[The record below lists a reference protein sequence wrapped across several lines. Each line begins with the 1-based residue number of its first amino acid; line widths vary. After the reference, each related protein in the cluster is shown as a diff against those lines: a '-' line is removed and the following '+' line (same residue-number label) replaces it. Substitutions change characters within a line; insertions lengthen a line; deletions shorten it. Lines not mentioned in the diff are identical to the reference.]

1 MLISLVASWGSI
13 ASASNHATPK
23 CRQVSGDILFNNQFQ
38 LYPSFFRWDD
48 QRCVLYLSSIY
59 NASIAVWD
67 PYSFSLQRIISIPG
81 ITHSLDKRLSGTIID
96 PTNNVLSAVVEAASF
111 FTSAGNDVSG
121 DNFVVKVDLNTF
133 ETKKINLTAVTKGQY
148 GAFLDIDN
156 GLDGDLYVNGAY
168 PSSIL
173 HVDCEDKVSPFYI
186 REPTTPPRSF
196 GFGGVV
202 RVGHDLIV
210 SDNTNHQLVKFAI
223 HSSRHSPIVIPQ
235 TKCHNFSAG
244 SSLSL
249 PDRYGGKVMLMAE
262 DVIDENTSGVSVFS
276 SKDNWKT
283 AKFVGFIE
291 SIDRKLQPASVAL
304 SQTSAHE
311 LGERIYS
318 SVLFYDNKANPT
330 MGGNRSDF
338 ALRDIT
344 DSVDSLLKANGFRI

>member
-1 MLISLVASWGSI
+1 MKHSILISLVASWGLT

-23 CRQVSGDILFNNQFQ
+23 CRQVSGDILFNDQFQ

-48 QRCVLYLSSIY
+48 QRYVLYLSSIY

-67 PYSFSLQRIISIPG
+67 PYSSSLERIISIPG

-111 FTSAGNDVSG
+111 FTSAGND
-121 DNFVVKVDLNTF
+121 
-133 ETKKINLTAVTKGQY
+133 TKKINLTAVTKGQY

-173 HVDCEDKVSPFYI
+173 HVDCEDKVSPFYV

-210 SDNTNHQLVKFAI
+210 SDNTNHELVKFAI
-223 HSSRHSPIVIPQ
+223 HSGHHSPVVIPQ
-235 TKCHNFSAG
+235 TNYHNFSGG

-249 PDRYGGKVMLMAE
+249 PVRYGGKVMLMAE
-262 DVIDENTSGVSVFS
+262 DVIDKNTSGVSVFS
-276 SKDNWKT
+276 SKDSWKT

-291 SIDRKLQPASVAL
+291 SIDRKLYPASVAL

-311 LGERIYS
+311 LGERIFS
-318 SVLFYDNKANPT
+318 SVLFYDNKVNPT
-330 MGGNRSDF
+330 MGGNRTDF

-344 DSVDSLLKANGFRI
+344 DSVDSLLKANGFHI